1 MNKAI
6 FSGRLANTPELRYTK
21 NGTAVCSFT
30 LAVERPRQKDKEEEA
45 DWPTIIAWRSKAE
58 FAAKYLTKGR
68 KVLVT
73 ATVRTRTYDD
83 DDGKKHKITEFYAE
97 DIEFCDKKPKQDAS
111 AGTYPTSAQE
121 LPDGFEEIEVPDEDL
136 PF

>member
-6 FSGRLANTPELRYTK
+6 FTGRLGSTPELKTTQS
-21 NGTAVCSFT
+21 GVSVCTFTIAVD
-30 LAVERPRQKDKEEEA
+30 RPKISGKQQET
-45 DWPTIIAWRSKAE
+45 DWLTIVAWRNLAD
-58 FAAKYLTKGR
+58 FASRYLTKGR

-83 DDGKKHKITEFYAE
+83 KDGKTRKVTEFYAE
-97 DIEFCDKKPKQDAS
+97 DIEFCDNRPNTEAP
-111 AGTYPTSAQE
+111 GETTPTTESSNRFTE
-121 LPDGFEEIEVPDEDL
+121 YTEPNEDL

>member
-6 FSGRLANTPELRYTK
+6 FSGRLGNTPELRYTK
-21 NGTAVCSFT
+21 SGIAVCSFT
-30 LAVERPRQKDKEEEA
+30 LAVERPRQKDKEEET

-73 ATVRTRTYDD
+73 ATVRTRTYDGE
-83 DDGKKHKITEFYAE
+83 DGKKHKITEFYAE
-97 DIEFCDKKPKQDAS
+97 DIEFCDKKPQQDA
-111 AGTYPTSAQE
+111 AGTYAASSQE

>member
-6 FSGRLANTPELRYTK
+6 FSGRLGNTPELRYTK
-21 NGTAVCSFT
+21 SGIAVCSFT
-30 LAVERPRQKDKEEEA
+30 LAVERPRQKDKEEET
-45 DWPTIIAWRSKAE
+45 DWPTIIAWRNKAE

-73 ATVRTRTYDD
+73 ATVRTRTYDGE
-83 DDGKKHKITEFYAE
+83 DGKKHKVTEFYAE
-97 DIEFCDKKPKQDAS
+97 DIEFCDKKPQQDAV
-111 AGTYPTSAQE
+111 GTYAAPSQE
-121 LPDGFEEIEVPDEDL
+121 LQDGFEEIEVPDEDL

>member
-30 LAVERPRQKDKEEEA
+30 LAVERPHQKDKEEET

-73 ATVRTRTYDD
+73 ATVRTRSYEDEN
-83 DDGKKHKITEFYAE
+83 GKKHKVTEFYAE
-97 DIEFCDKKPKQDAS
+97 DIEFCDKKPQQDTA
-111 AGTYPTSAQE
+111 AGTQQSSAQE
-121 LPDGFEEIEVPDEDL
+121 LPDGFEEVEAPDEDL

>member
-6 FSGRLANTPELRYTK
+6 FSGRLGNTPELRYTK
-21 NGTAVCSFT
+21 SGIAVCSFT
-30 LAVERPRQKDKEEEA
+30 LAVERPRQKDKEEET
-45 DWPTIIAWRSKAE
+45 DWPTIIAWRNKAE

-83 DDGKKHKITEFYAE
+83 DNGKKHKITEFYAE
-97 DIEFCDKKPKQDAS
+97 DIEFCDKKPQGEAEDYSNTTK
-111 AGTYPTSAQE
+111 G
-121 LPDGFEEIEVPDEDL
+121 LPEGFEEIEVPDEDL